1 MDMNSESRTSSQVN
15 IINNSQFNFISRT
28 RQLIRRCSFCR
39 SDTHNVSNCNDDRLV
54 NFNQTLQD
62 KRDELQY
69 IQDAVDYF
77 KIWLFSL
84 DPELIKA
91 YAVRYCHVNTRTP
104 HENCV
109 IKIIQHIWLAEINVN
124 IPNQISINDYIPFI
138 QETIR
143 DYNIDYLDLRLSAVL
158 NAIESL
164 EEEAS
169 ENKKHKIEVTLCV
182 EIETENTHSKD
193 VEQPT
198 DCSICYNEIK
208 KFDMVTLNCNHSFCV
223 TCVKKTLTTCKTDKT
238 PCCAL
243 CRGEISKFNIK
254 NPEVLNNLKENLA

>member
-1 MDMNSESRTSSQVN
+1 MDMNSESRTISQMN
-15 IINNSQFNFISRT
+15 IISNRQFNFISRT

-39 SDTHNVSNCNDDRLV
+39 SDAHNVLNCNDNRLI

-62 KRDELQY
+62 KRNELQY
-69 IQDAVDYF
+69 IQDAVTYF

-91 YAVRYCHVNTRTP
+91 YAVRYCAVNTRTT

-109 IKIIQHIWLAEINVN
+109 IKIIQYIWLTEINIS
-124 IPNQISINDYIPFI
+124 IPNEISIHDYIPFI

-143 DYNIDYLDLRLSAVL
+143 DYNMDYLDLRLSAAL
-158 NAIESL
+158 NTIQSL
-164 EEEAS
+164 EDEAS
-169 ENKKHKIEVTLCV
+169 ETKKHKIEVTLCI
-182 EIETENTHSKD
+182 EIDNTNSND
-193 VEQPT
+193 LEEQE
-198 DCSICYNEIK
+198 CSICYNENKIC
-208 KFDMVTLNCNHSFCV
+208 DMVTLNCNHSFCV
-223 TCVKKTLTTCKTDKT
+223 TCIKKILTTCKTDKK

-243 CRGEISKFNIK
+243 CRADISKFNIK